1 MAGVA
6 FFNLAQS
13 TLAVAATSI
22 DSTIQ
27 LVSGGPWAGATGAF
41 TVKIDDEL
49 IRCASVSGNTLT
61 VDTAGRGFDG
71 TSATPH
77 ALTDAQGN
85 PTKVTGVVVRRDLT
99 DAFARLD
106 TAVSQTLTG
115 PLVIP
120 PAIGTAA
127 VATSY
132 GSMPVKLAE
141 TLLSGSVASISWTG
155 IPAGFRH
162 LKVDLYSRT
171 DRVNVSDNVILQFN
185 GDTAANY
192 DYELLSGTGTGPN
205 GAAGEALATAF
216 ILLGAT
222 CAASATAN
230 YFGCLEARIKHY
242 AGTTGNKHVN
252 SHSGRFTSNGTGTGQ
267 VDIVAG
273 HWRTAATAINRID
286 LKPSVGPNFVAGTLA
301 TLWGEP

>member
-141 TLLSGSVASISWTG
+141 TLLSGSVASISWTS

-171 DRVNVSDNVILQFN
+171 DRVNVSDNVIMQFN

-192 DYELLSGTGTGPN
+192 DYQTISGTGAT
-205 GAAGEALATAF
+205 ASAGEALAVAF
-216 ILLGAT
+216 VLLGTT
-222 CAASATAN
+222 CGASATAN
-230 YFGCLEARIKHY
+230 YFGALEARIKHY
-242 AGTTGNKHVN
+242 AGTTGNKQVN
-252 SHSGRFTSNGTGTGQ
+252 ADSGRWTANTTGTGQ
-267 VDIVAG
+267 KDQVSG